1 MACDT
6 STWWPFLHTLT
17 NLRLHNFRL
26 PKASPQ
32 TIFFF
37 FLKFLPCSYDFPA
50 YQCRSWLPHVTR
62 DLQACNSPLP
72 LPPSLPP
79 LAPNTSFLLIKWLYI
94 YTYIKGGFSVLPDF
108 LQSHEILLLQIYEHI
123 YYRRRRRRRATRAC
137 LLQGVLIVYLAI
149 FWMVDYDQIHCTA
162 TLVVLQESCGC
173 VLQECVCVCVC
184 VFFFTCLLL
193 FIVDY
198 NQSAKLQL
206 SKAFISFHKLAAAA
220 APNFFFFFFFLLLCT
235 SLLTSSHL

>member
-37 FLKFLPCSYDFPA
+37 FFKFLPCSYDFPA

-62 DLQACNSPLP
+62 DLQACNSPP
-72 LPPSLPP
+72 LPSFPLHPTLPS
-79 LAPNTSFLLIKWLYI
+79 SWSSDYI
-94 YTYIKGGFSVLPDF
+94 YIYIYKRGIQCSPWLFTVTWDPTTSDIRTHKIIEEEEG
-108 LQSHEILLLQIYEHI
+108 
-123 YYRRRRRRRATRAC
+123 RRRRATRAC
-137 LLQGVLIVYLAI
+137 LLQGVLIVLSGNI
-149 FWMVDYDQIHCTA
+149 LNGGLWSDPLHCKSSCA
-162 TLVVLQESCGC
+162 ARVVCGC
-173 VLQECVCVCVC
+173 VFSARVCVC